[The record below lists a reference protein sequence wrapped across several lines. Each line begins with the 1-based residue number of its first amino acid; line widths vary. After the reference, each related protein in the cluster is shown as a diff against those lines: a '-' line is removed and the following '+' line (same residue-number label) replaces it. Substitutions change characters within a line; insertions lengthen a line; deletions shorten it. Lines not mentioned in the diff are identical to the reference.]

1 MALDDTL
8 PKNLNA
14 SSNDK
19 GPVGCTSLIINQ
31 PNSQVNQYNVY
42 NTLIVLSHLLNS
54 CIGNSKLKIHFC
66 NSFIIF

>member
-1 MALDDTL
+1 MITLYKRNLNIFQLFLMALDDTL

-31 PNSQVNQYNVY
+31 PNAQVNQYNVY
-42 NTLIVLSHLLNS
+42 NIPTNNAWSSV
-54 CIGNSKLKIHFC
+54 K
-66 NSFIIF
+66 